1 MSEFGLRE
9 PRPTDGLLV
18 ERLDAS
24 LWGELSSSVAILEA
38 GVKDALHPS
47 RLSPEGY
54 PVVEDLVGDDGGLYA
69 RLVLLAQGL
78 GYTVVDDDTLT
89 KDVLRDGRK
98 GLNHNFYSGPTL
110 MIKQGSPLQMA
121 ATLGHEIG
129 HHWTPD
135 IYDEESQAF
144 AESVA
149 EGTAFVVCHS
159 HGLDIS
165 PQAFPYIAG
174 YNNGVF
180 TDTSRSAI
188 QDISTTML
196 GAMK

>member
-1 MSEFGLRE
+1 MSEFGFRE
-9 PRPTDGLLV
+9 PRPADSLLI
-18 ERLDAS
+18 EGLDAS
-24 LWGELSSSVAILEA
+24 PWGELNDRIAALEI
-38 GVKDALHPS
+38 GVKAALDPS
-47 RLSPEGY
+47 RLSPEGH
-54 PVVEDLVGDDGGLYA
+54 PVVEDLAGDDGGLYA

-78 GYTVVDDDTLT
+78 GYTVVDDDALT
-89 KDVLRDGRK
+89 KDILRDGRK
-98 GLNHNFYSGPTL
+98 GLNHDFYSGPTL
-110 MIKQGSPLQMA
+110 MIKRGSPLQMA
-121 ATLGHEIG
+121 ATLGHEIC

-159 HGLDIS
+159 HRLDIS